1 MKKDTA
7 LLIVNPKAGQCKAK
21 NNLFGVIEAI
31 SSRYLVTVHLTES
44 GEDAT
49 LAAREGKEKYDVIFC
64 CGGDGT
70 LSRVVNGCADPNDP
84 PIIGYIPC
92 GTANDVASTL
102 NLPKNMPQ
110 CAKKIMCSRANPH
123 DIGIFNGERRFVYI
137 ASFGAFTRSSYE
149 TPQAV
154 KNALGQSAYL
164 ISGAMELGNIQKITA
179 KVVCDGREMVYDDIA
194 LLSIANTKSAGGIV
208 KIPDNR
214 VALNDGRLELLIVRY
229 PTSIGMWNDIISA
242 VSMQIFDSHSE
253 NVILLH
259 GSHFEITTRESIAWT
274 LDGENAGEYK
284 KVTIDCAKSA
294 VKLIY

>member
-7 LLIVNPKAGQCKAK
+7 LLIVNPMAGQCKAK

-49 LAAREGKEKYDVIFC
+49 LAAKEGKGKYNAIFC

-70 LSRVVNGCADPNDP
+70 LSRVINGCADPSDP
-84 PIIGYIPC
+84 PLIGYIPC
-92 GTANDVASTL
+92 GTANDVATTL
-102 NLPKNMPQ
+102 NLPKNMGQ

-123 DIGIFNGERRFVYI
+123 DIGIFNGERKFVYI

-149 TPQAV
+149 TPQAI

-164 ISGAMELGNIQKITA
+164 ISGAMEFGNIQKIAT
-179 KVVCDGREMVYDDIA
+179 KVVCDGRELIYEDVA
-194 LLSIANTKSAGGIV
+194 FLAVANTKSAGGLV
-208 KIPDNR
+208 KFPDNR
-214 VALNDGRLELLIVRY
+214 VALNDGKLELLLVRY
-229 PTSIGMWNDIISA
+229 PTNMNMWNDIISA

-253 NVILLH
+253 NVILLR
-259 GSHFEITTRESIAWT
+259 GSHIDVMTRELTPWT
-274 LDGENAGEYK
+274 LDGEGAGEFK
-284 KVTIDCAKSA
+284 RVSISCAKGA
-294 VKLIY
+294 VRLLY